1 MKFHIIT
8 YASKSFANCAKVLGT
23 VSLTRDFDSFE
34 IFTNENLTSHF
45 KQLNSETLK
54 LERGSGYWIWKPQII
69 LQKCSKLQSSDF
81 LFYFDAGSFPTK
93 SKDFFEKNL
102 DPSRIN
108 LWILP
113 GHKIE
118 EWVDPKVLDGVGFPK
133 SLRKNPMV
141 WAGAIGFRP
150 EPELAEVINEWSNLC
165 QVPEYLRPDSFQD
178 YEKPLQLMWHRHD
191 QSLLSML
198 VALKPEYFNLVN
210 QTDLNLINSTFNRH
224 RNLKIR
230 QLLFTASFPRI
241 LQARRSVIDSLPPI
255 LRRYL
260 RKKFA
265 TSQKKFLTTAEAN
278 SIAEIF

>member
-1 MKFHIIT
+1 M
-8 YASKSFANCAKVLGT
+8 
-23 VSLTRDFDSFE
+23 SLNRDFDSFE
-34 IFTNENLTSHF
+34 IFTNESLTNQF
-45 KQLNSETLK
+45 KQQNSETL
-54 LERGSGYWIWKPQII
+54 EFQRGSGYWVWKPQII
-69 LQKCSKLQSSDF
+69 LQKSSSLQASDF

-93 SKDFFEKNL
+93 SKGFFEGNL

-118 EWVDPKVLDGVGFPK
+118 GWVDPKVLDSVGFPK

-150 EPELAEVINEWSNLC
+150 EPKLVEVIHEWSNLC

-191 QSLLSML
+191 QSLLSIL

-241 LQARRSVIDSLPPI
+241 LQARRSVIDSLPQF

-265 TSQKKFLTTAEAN
+265 TTQKKFLTTAEAN